1 WAWASRPPPRQ
12 LLPRPLLARAA
23 PAVRRRRLLRRRRRP
38 RRRRARRRPAE
49 ARQGAPRARRDG
61 RRAAA
66 LARRGARRGRACGR
80 RGVARA
86 RPGVGPGAPPGSP
99 AARARAGPP
108 PGMDFVDRLIDLALE
123 EDLGAAGDVTTQ
135 ALVPEGARGRAE
147 VWAKETLVLSG
158 TRAFARVFTRLEPAA
173 EVRFP
178 EGDGARIGGR
188 AGGGT
193 VSASRRTLLVGE
205 RTALNILQRTCGI
218 ATLKTSPGMRG
229 LSKEAVRAG
238 GASNHRFGLFDG
250 VLIKDNHLAAV
261 GGDVREALRRARAHA
276 PLLVKI
282 EIEVTGLAQLPDAIA
297 GGADVVLLDNMDD
310 ATVAEAVRIAAGR
323 VKFEVSGNVTLER
336 LPGLAQLGVDYV
348 SMGALT
354 HSARAMDLS
363 LEIVER

>member
-1 WAWASRPPPRQ
+1 
-12 LLPRPLLARAA
+12 
-23 PAVRRRRLLRRRRRP
+23 
-38 RRRRARRRPAE
+38 
-49 ARQGAPRARRDG
+49 
-61 RRAAA
+61 
-66 LARRGARRGRACGR
+66 
-80 RGVARA
+80 
-86 RPGVGPGAPPGSP
+86 
-99 AARARAGPP
+99 
-108 PGMDFVDRLIDLALE
+108 MDFVDRLIDLALE

-147 VWAKETLVLSG
+147 VWAKEPLVLAG
-158 TRAFARVFTRLEPAA
+158 TRAFARVFTRLEPGAD
-173 EVRFP
+173 VRFSEP
-178 EGDGARIGGR
+178 EGARIAGR
-188 AGGGT
+188 SAIGS
-193 VSASRRTLLVGE
+193 VSAGLRTLLVGE

-218 ATLKTSPGMRG
+218 ATLAARAADAVRGSKLRVLDTRKTSPGMRG

-276 PLLVKI
+276 PQLVKI
-282 EIEVTGLAQLPDAIA
+282 EVEITRLEQLPDAIT

-310 ATVAEAVRIAAGR
+310 ATVAEAVRIAAGK
-323 VKFEVSGNVTLER
+323 VQLEVSGNVTLER
-336 LPGLAQLGVDYV
+336 LPKLAQLGVDFV